1 MFSSIYSILR
11 EQNEELLSYPFLLHY
26 LYVDSLAGRP
36 DTGQIQSYY
45 IFQKKTLESVS
56 GNALCQR

>member
-45 IFQKKTLESVS
+45 IFQK
-56 GNALCQR
+56 N